1 MAENNQYIQGNETIA
16 LNKINQSHERAVQK
30 EDHSHEEEM
39 QKLANERAEKEQ
51 SKDLGL
57 VGRLVGGDKNSSK
70 NITAIITEDF
80 LSRFRASISLKLFE
94 TSKMTLAILDPLL
107 RLPNIIVKILS
118 SSFDFNL

>member
-57 VGRLVGGDKNSSK
+57 VGRLFGGDKNSSK
-70 NITAIITEDF
+70 NITAII
-80 LSRFRASISLKLFE
+80 
-94 TSKMTLAILDPLL
+94 
-107 RLPNIIVKILS
+107 NIILLIGATAVSLVVYFCEQDKAFVKAIWTGVLPVVTLS
-118 SSFDFNL
+118 LGYLFGKK

>member
-1 MAENNQYIQGNETIA
+1 MAENNQYIQGNETIT

-57 VGRLVGGDKNSSK
+57 VGRLFGGDKNSSK
-70 NITAIITEDF
+70 NITAII
-80 LSRFRASISLKLFE
+80 
-94 TSKMTLAILDPLL
+94 
-107 RLPNIIVKILS
+107 NIILLIGATAVSLVVYFCEQDKAFVKAIWTGVLPIVTLS
-118 SSFDFNL
+118 LGYLFGKK

>member
-1 MAENNQYIQGNETIA
+1 MAGNNQYIQGNETIA

-57 VGRLVGGDKNSSK
+57 VGRLFGGDKN
-70 NITAIITEDF
+70 
-80 LSRFRASISLKLFE
+80 LSLIH
-94 TSKMTLAILDPLL
+94 I
-107 RLPNIIVKILS
+107 
-118 SSFDFNL
+118 